1 MRVAAAPV
9 AMCGTRA
16 GERASMSAAKVI
28 VVGGGLAGS
37 EAAWQAACR
46 GLAVELHEMRPV
58 RPTPVHKTSDLAEL
72 VCSNSLKSNLLDT
85 ASGLLKEEMR
95 RLDSLIVRVA
105 DRVKVPAGG
114 ALAVDREAFARGV
127 TEAIATQPNI
137 RLVRDEVTAIPEQGP
152 CVLATGPLASDA
164 IAAAIGAF
172 TGTEYLYFFDAISPI
187 IEADTIDRTKVFGA
201 SRYGKG
207 GDDYLNC
214 PMTEAEYDRFYQAL
228 ITAAE
233 VPSHDFEKRPAP
245 VAGCAVGGARAD
257 GVPRAVGATR
267 AGEVPYF
274 EGCLPIEEMARRG
287 RETLL
292 FGPMKPV
299 GLVDPRTGRQPFGV
313 VQLRQDTLAADF
325 YSMVGFQN
333 HLKFG
338 EQTRIFRM
346 IPGLENAE
354 FPRLG
359 QVHRNS
365 YINAPAVLLPTFQ
378 ARRRRDLF
386 FAGQI
391 SGVEGYLESAASGLI
406 AGINAAR
413 LAENAPAV
421 IFPVTTALG
430 ALAHYISASESA
442 NYQPTNVAFGLMPP
456 LENNIRD
463 KRRRKEALV
472 RRALDDLEAFTA
484 AHLPA
489 LAPVR

>member
-1 MRVAAAPV
+1 MAEKRI
-9 AMCGTRA
+9 
-16 GERASMSAAKVI
+16 VI
-28 VVGGGLAGS
+28 VGGGLAGS
-37 EAAWQAACR
+37 EAAWQAARR
-46 GLAVELHEMRPV
+46 GLRVDLYEMRPV
-58 RPTPVHKTSDLAEL
+58 RGTPVHKTGDLAEL

-95 RLDSLIVRVA
+95 RCDSLVIRVA
-105 DRVKVPAGG
+105 DSVKVPAGG
-114 ALAVDREAFARGV
+114 ALAVDRERFALGV
-127 TEAIATQPNI
+127 TEAIASLPN
-137 RLVRDEVTAIPEQGP
+137 VRVVREEMQAIPEEGP
-152 CVLATGPLASDA
+152 CILATGPLASEA
-164 IAAAIGAF
+164 IAASIAAF
-172 TGTEYLYFFDAISPI
+172 TGKDYLYFFDAISPI
-187 IEADTIDRTKVFGA
+187 VEADTIDRGKVFPA

-214 PMTEAEYDRFYQAL
+214 PMTESEYDRFYGEL
-228 ITAAE
+228 LSAAE
-233 VPSHDFEKRPAP
+233 APTHDFEKSI
-245 VAGCAVGGARAD
+245 D
-257 GVPRAVGATR
+257 
-267 AGEVPYF
+267 YF

-338 EQTRIFRM
+338 EQVRIFRM
-346 IPGLENAE
+346 IPGLERAE

-365 YINAPAVLLPTFQ
+365 YINAPAILLPSFQ

-406 AGINAAR
+406 AGLNAAR
-413 LAENAPAV
+413 LADGAPPL
-421 IFPVTTALG
+421 IFPATTALG
-430 ALAHYISASESA
+430 ALARYISSADASH
-442 NYQPTNVAFGLMPP
+442 YQPTNIAFGLLPP
-456 LENNIRD
+456 LSRDIRD
-463 KRRRKEALV
+463 KRQKKAAMV
-472 RRALDDLEAFTA
+472 RRALEDLESFMGQPVLAGV
-484 AHLPA
+484 PA
-489 LAPVR
+489 S

>member
-1 MRVAAAPV
+1 VSDR
-9 AMCGTRA
+9 RI
-16 GERASMSAAKVI
+16 I
-28 VVGGGLAGS
+28 VVGGGLAGA
-37 EAAWQAACR
+37 EAAWQAARR
-46 GLAVELHEMRPV
+46 GARVDLYEMRPA
-58 RPTPVHKTSDLAEL
+58 RGTPVHRTALLAEL
-72 VCSNSLKSNLLDT
+72 VCSNSLKSNLMDT

-95 RLDSLIVRVA
+95 RLDSLVIAVA

-114 ALAVDREAFARGV
+114 ALAVDRDRFAAGV
-127 TEAIATQPNI
+127 TEALAAEPG
-137 RLVRDEVTAIPEQGP
+137 VRVVREEVRAIPDAGP
-152 CVLATGPLASDA
+152 CIVATGPLASDA
-164 IAAAIGAF
+164 IAASIAAF
-172 TGTEYLYFFDAISPI
+172 TGTRYLYFYDAISPI
-187 IEADTIDRTKVFGA
+187 VEADTIDRDKVFAA

-214 PMTEAEYDRFYQAL
+214 PLTAEEYDRFYRAL
-228 ITAAE
+228 LEASEA
-233 VPSHDFEKRPAP
+233 PSHEFEK
-245 VAGCAVGGARAD
+245 GIQ
-257 GVPRAVGATR
+257 
-267 AGEVPYF
+267 YF

-299 GLVDPRTGRQPFGV
+299 GLVDPRTGRQPFAV

-338 EQTRIFRM
+338 EQVRIFRM
-346 IPGLENAE
+346 IPGLERAE

-365 YINAPAVLLPTFQ
+365 YINAPAILLPSFQ

-413 LAENAPAV
+413 LLEGRPPL
-421 IFPVTTALG
+421 IFPATTALG
-430 ALAHYISASESA
+430 ALARYISASDPA
-442 NYQPTNVAFGLMPP
+442 HYQPANIAFGLLPP
-456 LENNIRD
+456 LERDIRD
-463 KRRRKEALV
+463 KRARKAALV
-472 RRALDDLEAFTA
+472 RRALEDLAAFLGREA
-484 AHLPA
+484 PA
-489 LAPVR
+489 GVPAG

>member
-1 MRVAAAPV
+1 VSDR
-9 AMCGTRA
+9 RI
-16 GERASMSAAKVI
+16 I
-28 VVGGGLAGS
+28 VVGGGLAGA
-37 EAAWQAACR
+37 EAAWQAARR
-46 GLAVELHEMRPV
+46 GARVDLYEMRPA
-58 RPTPVHKTSDLAEL
+58 RGTPVHRTALLAEL
-72 VCSNSLKSNLLDT
+72 VCSNSLKSNLMDT

-95 RLDSLIVRVA
+95 RLDSLVIAVA

-114 ALAVDREAFARGV
+114 ALAVDRDRFAAGV
-127 TEAIATQPNI
+127 TEALAAEPG
-137 RLVRDEVTAIPEQGP
+137 VRVVREEVRAIPDAGP
-152 CVLATGPLASDA
+152 CIVATGPLASDA
-164 IAAAIGAF
+164 ISASIAAF
-172 TGTEYLYFFDAISPI
+172 TGTRYLYFYDAISPI
-187 IEADTIDRTKVFGA
+187 VEADTIDRDKVFPA

-214 PMTEAEYDRFYQAL
+214 PLTAEEYDRFYRAL
-228 ITAAE
+228 LEASEA
-233 VPSHDFEKRPAP
+233 PSHEFEK
-245 VAGCAVGGARAD
+245 GIQ
-257 GVPRAVGATR
+257 
-267 AGEVPYF
+267 YF

-299 GLVDPRTGRQPFGV
+299 GLVDPRTGRQPFAV

-338 EQTRIFRM
+338 EQVRIFRM
-346 IPGLENAE
+346 IPGLERAE

-365 YINAPAVLLPTFQ
+365 YINAPAILLPSFQ

-413 LAENAPAV
+413 LLEGRPPL
-421 IFPVTTALG
+421 IFPATTALG
-430 ALAHYISASESA
+430 ALARYISASDPA
-442 NYQPTNVAFGLMPP
+442 HYQPANIAFGLLPP
-456 LENNIRD
+456 LERDIRD
-463 KRRRKEALV
+463 KRARKAALV
-472 RRALDDLEAFTA
+472 RRALEDLAAFLGREA
-484 AHLPA
+484 PA
-489 LAPVR
+489 GVPAG

>member
-1 MRVAAAPV
+1 
-9 AMCGTRA
+9 
-16 GERASMSAAKVI
+16 MSAAKVI

-37 EAAWQAACR
+37 EAAWQAARR
-46 GLAVELHEMRPV
+46 GLTVELHEMRPV

-127 TEAIATQPNI
+127 TDAIAAQPNI
-137 RLVRDEVTAIPEQGP
+137 RLVRDEVTAIPDQGP

-187 IEADTIDRTKVFGA
+187 IEADTIDRSKVFGA

-214 PMTEAEYDRFYQAL
+214 PMTEAEYDHFYQAL

-233 VPSHDFEKRPAP
+233 VPSHEFEKRPP
-245 VAGCAVGGARAD
+245 
-257 GVPRAVGATR
+257 

-338 EQTRIFRM
+338 EQKRIFRM

-413 LAENAPAV
+413 LADGAPAV

-430 ALAHYISASESA
+430 ALAHYISASEST

-456 LENNIRD
+456 LEHNIRD

-484 AHLPA
+484 AHLPT
-489 LAPVR
+489 LAPAR

>member
-1 MRVAAAPV
+1 MTATRVL
-9 AMCGTRA
+9 
-16 GERASMSAAKVI
+16 I
-28 VVGGGLAGS
+28 VGGGLAGS
-37 EAAWQAACR
+37 EAAWQAARR
-46 GLAVELHEMRPV
+46 GVPVDLFEMRPV
-58 RPTPVHKTSDLAEL
+58 RSTPVHRTDLLAEL

-105 DRVKVPAGG
+105 DGAKVPAGG
-114 ALAVDREAFARGV
+114 ALAVDREKFAAGV
-127 TEAIATQPNI
+127 TDALRALPN
-137 RLVRDEVTAIPEQGP
+137 VRIHREEVRAIPAGGP

-164 IAAAIGAF
+164 IAAAIAAF
-172 TGTEYLYFFDAISPI
+172 TGSEYLYFFDAISPI
-187 IEADTIDRTKVFGA
+187 VEADTIDLTRVFRA

-214 PMTEAEYDRFYQAL
+214 PMTAEEYDRFYRAL
-228 ITAAE
+228 LGAAE
-233 VPSHDFEKRPAP
+233 APTHEFEK
-245 VAGCAVGGARAD
+245 GI
-257 GVPRAVGATR
+257 
-267 AGEVPYF
+267 EYF

-299 GLVDPRTGRQPFGV
+299 GLADPRTGRMPHAV

-333 HLKFG
+333 HLKFD
-338 EQTRIFRM
+338 EQKRVFRM
-346 IPGLENAE
+346 IPGLERAE

-365 YINAPAVLLPTFQ
+365 YINAPAILLPTFQ

-406 AGINAAR
+406 AGVNAAR
-413 LAENAPAV
+413 LSDGAPPLV
-421 IFPVTTALG
+421 FPATTALG
-430 ALAHYISASESA
+430 ALARYISASDPK
-442 NYQPTNVAFGLMPP
+442 NYQPANIAFGLLPP
-456 LENNIRD
+456 LQPEIRD
-463 KRRRKEALV
+463 KRQKKAAMV
-472 RRALDDLEAFTA
+472 RRALEDLDAFLGREVLA
-484 AHLPA
+484 GVPA
-489 LAPVR
+489 R

>member
-1 MRVAAAPV
+1 VAEK
-9 AMCGTRA
+9 RI
-16 GERASMSAAKVI
+16 I

-37 EAAWQAACR
+37 EAAWQAARR
-46 GLAVELHEMRPV
+46 GVRVDLYEMRPV
-58 RPTPVHKTSDLAEL
+58 RSTPVHRTSDLAEL

-95 RLDSLIVRVA
+95 RCDSLVVRVA
-105 DRVKVPAGG
+105 DRVKVPAGS
-114 ALAVDREAFARGV
+114 ALAVDREQFARGI
-127 TEAIATQPNI
+127 TEAIVSQPNI
-137 RLVRDEVTAIPEQGP
+137 RLIREEVRDIPTEGP
-152 CVLATGPLASDA
+152 CIIATGPLASDA
-164 IAAAIGAF
+164 IASSIAGF
-172 TGTEYLYFFDAISPI
+172 TGKGYLYFYDAISPI
-187 IEADTIDRTKVFGA
+187 VEADSIDRDKVFMA

-214 PMTEAEYDRFYQAL
+214 PLTGAEYDRFYNEL
-228 ITAAE
+228 LGAAE
-233 VPSHDFEKRPAP
+233 APTHEFEKE
-245 VAGCAVGGARAD
+245 VA
-257 GVPRAVGATR
+257 
-267 AGEVPYF
+267 YF
-274 EGCLPIEEMARRG
+274 EGCLPVEEMARRG

-338 EQTRIFRM
+338 EQTRIFRL
-346 IPGLENAE
+346 IPGLEHAE

-365 YINAPAVLLPTFQ
+365 YINAPAILLPSFQ

-413 LAENAPAV
+413 LVEEAPPLV
-421 IFPVTTALG
+421 FPDTTALG
-430 ALAHYISASESA
+430 GIARYISSAEKA
-442 NYQPTNVAFGLMPP
+442 NYQPTNIAFGLLPP
-456 LENNIRD
+456 LSKTIRD
-463 KRRRKEALV
+463 KRLKKAALV
-472 RRALDDLEAFTA
+472 RRALDDLEAFLGKTLLA
-484 AHLPA
+484 G
-489 LAPVR
+489 APVR